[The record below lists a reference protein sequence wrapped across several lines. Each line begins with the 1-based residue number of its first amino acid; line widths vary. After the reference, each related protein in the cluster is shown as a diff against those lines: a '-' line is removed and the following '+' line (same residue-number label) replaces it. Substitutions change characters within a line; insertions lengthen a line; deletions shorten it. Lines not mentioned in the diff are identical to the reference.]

1 MAALP
6 AVLWVAW
13 ACRPAVRGSQA
24 WAPWVPWA
32 HPAVHPLA
40 RPPQVNPGLQ
50 VHSLVDRAAKAAL
63 LLLAV
68 KPVARVAL
76 KAVDR
81 AAHPVVVAKL
91 AQAVQRL
98 PKRVARHPCAVA
110 SQPIRHRLLR
120 VPMG

>member
-1 MAALP
+1 
-6 AVLWVAW
+6 
-13 ACRPAVRGSQA
+13 
-24 WAPWVPWA
+24 
-32 HPAVHPLA
+32 VHPLA
-40 RPPQVNPGLQ
+40 RPPQVKLDLQ
-50 VHSLVDRAAKAAL
+50 AHSLVVRDLVDRAAKAAL